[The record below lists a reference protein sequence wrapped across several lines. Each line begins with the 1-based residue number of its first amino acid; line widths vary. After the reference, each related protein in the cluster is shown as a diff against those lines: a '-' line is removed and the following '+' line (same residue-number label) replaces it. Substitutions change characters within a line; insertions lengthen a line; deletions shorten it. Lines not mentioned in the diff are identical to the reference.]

1 MYLPANIF
9 FSLNDFFNCLRIIAS
24 PSIIKRLQQVVGI
37 IELLTAGF
45 FVDFLFRSCQ
55 IVFVM
60 PIVIRMNFVDMRYR
74 FREI

>member
-9 FSLNDFFNCLRIIAS
+9 FSLNDFFNCLRIIES

-45 FVDFLFRSCQ
+45 FVDFLFQSCQ
-55 IVFVM
+55 IVFVV